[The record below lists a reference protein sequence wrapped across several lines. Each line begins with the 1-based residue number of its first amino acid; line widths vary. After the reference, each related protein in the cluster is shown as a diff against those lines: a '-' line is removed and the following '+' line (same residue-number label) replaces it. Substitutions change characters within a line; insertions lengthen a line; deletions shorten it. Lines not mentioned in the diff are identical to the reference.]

1 MNSTAGVSCERESVQ
16 VARVCVTAAVL
27 LALAALL
34 VQPETGRA
42 AVLRD
47 ERGNVQ
53 GLGRTH
59 ALTESDLG
67 KRISVGVTL
76 ADGGFSQMITSAR
89 TGPVKRAPA
98 TGRPDIS
105 GNLRVGETLTAV
117 TGGIHDR
124 DGLDRT
130 AFSYQWLADDVA
142 IANATGETY
151 TLTAAEQGKRI
162 KLTVT
167 FTDNVGAA
175 ESVTSLARG
184 PVVAAG
190 VQNQAPTGLP
200 VISGTVQVGYALT
213 ADTSGIGDADGL
225 TGAEF
230 TYQWLRN
237 DALLAGETGIEY
249 LVKASDSGHRLKARV
264 YFRDDRGTPETLTSA
279 ATVTIPDA
287 PSQGDVQLE
296 DAVLLFFYNGRWGTV
311 CDKDTDHT
319 LTQRNRVV
327 QVVCRQLGRTGGE
340 YVDNVVPIASPIV
353 DEAICQGTES
363 TLSACS
369 FTTNIHCSNAEAF
382 GIRCTDET
390 GPGDNTY
397 VVIVGEAR
405 VGEVLTVNF
414 DWASEE
420 EPDVVSIVYE
430 WLVDNVAVTGETAST
445 YTVRATDLGKRMK
458 VGVTV
463 TFTTPGPVS
472 FESPETNPVQPAS
485 ATLRPNQRPVGV
497 PVITGDARVGR
508 TLTAD
513 TSGISDSDGPAT
525 LVFSYEWSSDG
536 VAVSTRTASTY
547 TVRAVDEGKSIGV
560 SVSYTDA
567 RDFGHTLT
575 SAGTGAV
582 LPSNRNPSG
591 KPEVIGSPKVGN
603 TLTADTS
610 GISDPDGPSTPSFT
624 YQWLGDDQPI
634 TGALS
639 ATYTLLAAQLGQGV
653 KVRVSFTDGAG
664 NTETLTSP
672 ATVTVLAANTANQR
686 PSGTLTVS
694 LSGSWQV
701 NKGTLTV
708 GQGEITDP
716 DGPGDLVAA
725 LLRPASYE
733 WVADG
738 DVAGTGLSFPLTPEV
753 AGKRI
758 TLRVSFTDS
767 AGVNET
773 FSSTPGGPVY
783 WRVSATGQPGITGV
797 YRVGDTLTATTTG
810 IVEPDGIDET
820 SFAYEWIADETA
832 IANATSS
839 TYMLTANEL
848 NKRITVRVSFNDRAG
863 DSEVLTSLA
872 TGPVRA
878 VGAQDQPATG
888 TVTVRGMPRLGGT
901 LTAVTDGVSDP
912 DGLSSVR
919 FAFQW
924 LADNVAIS
932 GATGRT
938 HALTGSDLGKR
949 ISVRVTFADDGGF
962 SQMITSA
969 QTGPVTS
976 IPATGRPDTSG
987 ILRVGETLTAV
998 TGGIHDRDGLDRTAF
1013 SYQWLADDVAIANA
1027 TGETYTLTAA
1037 EQGKRIK
1044 LTVTFTDNVG
1054 AAESVTS
1061 LARGPVVAAGVQNQA
1076 PTGLPVISGT
1086 VQVGYAL
1093 TAGTS
1098 GIGDADGLTSAEFT
1112 YQWLRNDALLVGET
1126 GIEYLV
1132 KASDSG
1138 HLLKVRVYFT
1148 DDRGTQETLTSA
1160 ATVAVPNAPSQGDVQ
1175 LEDAVLLFFYNGRWG
1190 TVCDKDTD
1198 HTLTQRNRV
1207 VQVVCRQLG
1216 RTGGEYVDNVVPIAS
1231 PIVDEAICQGT
1242 ESTLSACSFTTN
1254 IHCSNAEAFGIR
1266 CTDETGPGDN
1276 TYVVIVG
1283 EARVR
1288 EVLTAN
1294 FDWASEEDAGVVSIV
1309 YEWLVDNVPVTGETA
1324 STYTVRA
1331 TDLGKR
1337 MKVGVTVTFTTPAPV
1352 SFDSPETNPVQPASN
1367 GAPVGVPVILG
1378 VVAVGQTL
1386 TADTSALSDPDGP
1399 ATLVFS
1405 YQWSSDG
1412 EAVTGRTAS
1421 TYVVRGL
1428 DTRKSLTVEVSY
1440 TDGAGKEER
1449 ITSEPTVAVPIG
1461 TQSQVTA
1468 LTVAFG
1474 VESADVMEGGSPL
1487 QVTVALSGPA
1497 GGTLTVS
1504 VEAKAGGTAAAAD
1517 YSIVPATLTFAYG
1530 ESSKTLEVGAV
1541 DDDVDEG
1548 DETVVLGFGT
1558 LPPGLSAG
1566 SVGTLTVTLG
1576 DNDER
1581 GVVVRKQN
1589 VVVTEGGS
1597 EEYGVVLESEPEG
1610 AVTVTVGVPEGT
1622 DVSVSPSALTFTAA
1636 DWQTAQTFTVSAAE
1650 DDGDAQV
1657 DADVELGH
1665 TVSGG
1670 DYGGVSASG
1679 VTVRISENDRPA
1691 VAIADARGM
1700 ESVGTLEFAVSLD
1713 IPSSEVVTV
1722 GWATAD
1728 GTAVAGTDYESG
1740 SGSLTF
1746 MAGETAAQVIGVKV
1760 LDDGVDE
1767 AEEGFGVNLMSP
1779 VNGVLGDA
1787 SAEGRIEDNDERGVV
1802 VSAAGSGVTV
1812 DEGESAEYGVVL
1824 ESEPVG
1830 AVTVTV
1836 GVPEGTDVSVS
1847 PSALTFTA
1855 ADWQTAQT
1863 FTVSAAEDDGDA
1875 QTDADVE
1882 LGHTVSGGDYGGV
1895 SASGVTVR
1903 ISENDRPA
1911 VAIADARGM
1920 ESVGTLEFAVSL
1932 DIPSSEVVTVGWATA
1947 DGTAVAGTDY
1957 ESGSGSLTFM
1967 AGETAAQVIGV
1978 KVLDDGVDEEEEGF
1992 GVNLM
1997 SPVNGVLG
2005 DASAE
2010 GRIEDNDERGVV
2022 VSAAGSGVTVD
2033 EGGSAEY
2040 GVVLE
2045 SEPVGTVTVT
2055 VGVPEGTD
2063 VSVSPSALTFTA
2075 ADWQT
2080 AQTFT
2085 VSAAEDDGDAQADA
2099 DVELGHT
2106 VSGGDYGGVSA
2117 SGVTVRISEND
2128 RPAVAIA
2135 DARGMES
2142 VGTLEFAVSLDIPS
2156 SEVVTVGWATADGT
2170 AVAGT
2175 DYESGSGSLTFM
2187 AGETAAQVIGVKVL
2201 DDGVDEEEEGF
2212 GVNLTSPVNGVLGDA
2227 SAEGRIEDNDERGV
2241 VVSAAGSGVTVDEGE
2256 SAEYGVVLESE
2267 PVGAVTVTVR
2277 VPEGTDVSVSPS
2289 ALTFTAADWGEAQT
2303 FTVSA
2308 ANDDVKDAVEVELG
2322 HAVSGGD
2329 YGAVDVAGVV
2339 VRVIDN
2345 DEPTLAVTDAVGG
2358 ESEGERVMRFVV
2370 SLSLANL
2377 NEAVT
2382 VDWATADGTAVAGM
2396 DYEGGSGSLTFAAGD
2411 VESRTI
2417 EVVVKDDGV
2426 DEEEEGFSVELK
2438 EARNASIGDES
2449 GAGRIADD
2457 DERGV
2462 TVSSEGLTVEEGGSG
2477 EYTVVLESDP
2487 EGPVTVAVRVPEG
2500 TDVGVSPV
2508 GLTFTAAD
2516 WQTVQTITVSA
2527 AEDDGDAQTDA
2538 EVELVH
2544 LVSGGG
2550 YGGESASSVTVRI
2563 TENDQPTVRIAP
2575 SQAAEGAGAMRFAV
2589 SLDIP
2594 SSREVVVGYETAA
2607 GTAEAGADY
2616 VETSG
2621 SLTFPAGETADEVEV
2636 VLRDDDVDE
2645 DPVAGAAVAE
2655 TITVR
2660 LRDAENAVLGQ
2671 EASVEGRIVDDDE
2684 RGVTVSRERLTVTEG
2699 GSESYAVMLESEP
2712 EGEVTVAVRVPGGT
2726 DVRVSPLALTF
2737 TAADWSAR
2745 QRVTVHAVE
2754 DADAE
2759 AEPAVSLTHEVSG
2772 GDYAGAS
2779 AAEVRVTVIENDEP
2793 TLVVADAEGLENEG
2807 FLEFVVGL
2815 STTSSQDVVVA
2826 YETRDGT
2833 AEAGSDYAAVS
2844 GSLTFAA
2851 GGNEAQTITVRVLN
2865 DEEAE
2870 TTETFAL
2877 ELRQPVNARL
2887 GDASADGRIVD
2898 DDDEARATLG
2908 GELRT
2913 AADGGVVLAYEEARG
2928 PVVRLEVAAMADG
2941 VNGLDRDRDGE
2952 VEEAERP
2959 RVRKLS
2965 PQELPA
2971 VPARLRVRVEADTA
2985 VDIEVPGGGSG
2996 LAARV
3001 CLATGLEGEGLA
3013 VYRYDT
3019 GTAEWER
3026 LESEVEESGGQRYV
3040 CADVE
3045 GFSVFAVF
3053 EEAATELSDADVNE
3067 DGEVNEDDALVMY
3080 YAYALSGL
3088 VGDGEGGG
3096 VARFRRTL
3104 LGPRAG
3110 SADASDAELMA
3121 MVRRANAWRE
3131 VGADAGGDVN
3141 GDGRVDGDDGLVMY
3155 YAYTLG
3161 SLLGDGQTG
3170 GVERFRRTLLGGRA
3184 RSSDPSDAELM
3195 TMLRRANDLSERF
3208 GSR

>member
-124 DGLDRT
+124 DGLNRT

-167 FTDNVGAA
+167 FTDNVEAA

-200 VISGTVQVGYALT
+200 VISGTVQVGYTLT
-213 ADTSGIGDADGL
+213 AGTSGIGDADGL

-230 TYQWLRN
+230 TYQWLQN
-237 DALLAGETGIEY
+237 DALLAGETGKAY

-279 ATVTIPDA
+279 ATVAIPDA
-287 PSQGDVQLE
+287 PSQGDVRLYQGL
-296 DAVLLFFYNGRWGTV
+296 ALHFFYNGRWGTV
-311 CDKDTDHT
+311 CDNDADRSR
-319 LTQRNRVV
+319 TQLNRVA
-327 QVVCRQLGRTGGE
+327 QVVCRQLGRAGGE
-340 YVDNVVPIASPIV
+340 FLDLGFPSFFNASPVV
-353 DEAICQGTES
+353 DEVICQGTES
-363 TLSACS
+363 RLSACS
-369 FTTNIHCSNAEAF
+369 FTTDIRCTNREAF
-382 GIRCTDET
+382 GIRCTEET
-390 GPGDNTY
+390 GPGDNTE

-405 VGEVLTVNF
+405 VGEVLTVSEVLTVNF
-414 DWASEE
+414 DWTIEE
-420 EPDVVSIVYE
+420 ELSIVYE
-430 WLVDNVAVTGETAST
+430 WLVDNVPVTGETALT

-458 VGVTV
+458 ARV
-463 TFTTPGPVS
+463 TFTLTRLGRVS

-525 LVFSYEWSSDG
+525 LVFSYQWSSDG

-575 SAGTGAV
+575 SAGTAAV

-639 ATYTLLAAQLGQGV
+639 ATYTLLAAQLGQRV

-716 DGPGDLVAA
+716 DGPGDLVAV

-738 DVAGTGLSFPLTPEV
+738 DVAGTGLSFPLTPDV
-753 AGKRI
+753 VGKRI

-783 WRVSATGQPGITGV
+783 WRVSATGQPGITGA

-820 SFAYEWIADETA
+820 SLAYEWFADGTA

-878 VGAQDQPATG
+878 VGTQDQPATG
-888 TVTVRGMPRLGGT
+888 TVTVRGMPRLGRT

-924 LADNVAIS
+924 LADNAAIS

-1076 PTGLPVISGT
+1076 PTGLPVISGP

-1098 GIGDADGLTSAEFT
+1098 GISDADGLTSAEFT

-1132 KASDSG
+1132 KASDSRQ
-1138 HLLKVRVYFT
+1138 LLKVRVYFT

-1160 ATVAVPNAPSQGDVQ
+1160 ATVAVPDAPREGDIR
-1175 LEDAVLLFFYNGRWG
+1175 LYTGNILHFFREGRWG
-1190 TVCDKDTD
+1190 TVCNLDADRSY
-1198 HTLTQRNRV
+1198 TQLNRV
-1207 VQVVCRQLG
+1207 AQVACRQLG
-1216 RTGGEYVDNVVPIAS
+1216 YTGGEYRAPVSYGSYGGS
-1231 PIVDEAICQGT
+1231 PAIDEIVCQGT
-1242 ESTLSACSFTTN
+1242 ETRLTDCTFSRDIRCSN
-1254 IHCSNAEAFGIR
+1254 VEAIGIHC
-1266 CTDETGPGDN
+1266 TDRTGPGVN
-1276 TYVVIVG
+1276 YFVVILG
-1283 EARVR
+1283 EARVG
-1288 EVLTAN
+1288 EVLTAE
-1294 FDWASEEDAGVVSIV
+1294 FDWREDDLGVIGLE
-1309 YEWLVDNVPVTGETA
+1309 YQWFVDNVPVTGETA
-1324 STYTVRA
+1324 TTYTVRA

-1337 MKVGVTVTFTTPAPV
+1337 IKVDAGVVFTGGV
-1352 SFDSPETNPVQPASN
+1352 RLLSYESPETNPVQ
-1367 GAPVGVPVILG
+1367 GVPVILG

-1497 GGTLTVS
+1497 GGTLTIA

-1517 YSIVPATLTFAYG
+1517 YSIVPATLTFAHG

-1767 AEEGFGVNLMSP
+1767 EEEGFGVNLMSP

-1812 DEGESAEYGVVL
+1812 DEGESAEYTVVL
-1824 ESEPVG
+1824 ESEPEG

-2033 EGGSAEY
+2033 EGESAEY
-2040 GVVLE
+2040 TVVLE
-2045 SEPVGTVTVT
+2045 SEPV
-2055 VGVPEGTD
+2055 E
-2063 VSVSPSALTFTA
+2063 
-2075 ADWQT
+2075 
-2080 AQTFT
+2080 
-2085 VSAAEDDGDAQADA
+2085 
-2099 DVELGHT
+2099 
-2106 VSGGDYGGVSA
+2106 
-2117 SGVTVRISEND
+2117 
-2128 RPAVAIA
+2128 
-2135 DARGMES
+2135 
-2142 VGTLEFAVSLDIPS
+2142 
-2156 SEVVTVGWATADGT
+2156 
-2170 AVAGT
+2170 
-2175 DYESGSGSLTFM
+2175 
-2187 AGETAAQVIGVKVL
+2187 
-2201 DDGVDEEEEGF
+2201 
-2212 GVNLTSPVNGVLGDA
+2212 
-2227 SAEGRIEDNDERGV
+2227 
-2241 VVSAAGSGVTVDEGE
+2241 
-2256 SAEYGVVLESE
+2256 
-2267 PVGAVTVTVR
+2267 AVTVTVR
-2277 VPEGTDVSVSPS
+2277 VPEGTEVSVSPS

-2396 DYEGGSGSLTFAAGD
+2396 DYQGGSGSLTFAAGD

-2426 DEEEEGFSVELK
+2426 DEEEEGFSVELG
-2438 EARNASIGDES
+2438 EARNASIGDGS

-2462 TVSSEGLTVEEGGSG
+2462 TVSPEGLTVEEGGSG

-2508 GLTFTAAD
+2508 ALTFTAAD
-2516 WQTVQTITVSA
+2516 WQTVQTFTVSA

-2544 LVSGGG
+2544 AVSGGG

-2575 SQAAEGAGAMRFAV
+2575 AQAAEGAGAMRFAV

-2699 GSESYAVMLESEP
+2699 GSESYEVMLESEP

-2913 AADGGVVLAYEEARG
+2913 AADGGVVLVYEEARG

-3001 CLATGLEGEGLA
+3001 CLATGLEEAGLA

-3053 EEAATELSDADVNE
+3053 EEAGGEMVADVNV

-3121 MVRRANAWRE
+3121 MVRRANAWRQDG
-3131 VGADAGGDVN
+3131 VDAGGDVN
-3141 GDGRVDGDDGLVMY
+3141 VDGEVNEDDALVMY
-3155 YAYTLG
+3155 YAYALSG
-3161 SLLGDGQTG
+3161 LVGDGEGG
-3170 GVERFRRTLLGGRA
+3170 GVARFRRTLLGPRA
-3184 RSSDPSDAELM
+3184 GSADASDAELM
-3195 TMLRRANDLSERF
+3195 AMVRRAEALRNAAR
-3208 GSR
+3208 

>member
-1 MNSTAGVSCERESVQ
+1 M
-16 VARVCVTAAVL
+16 
-27 LALAALL
+27 
-34 VQPETGRA
+34 
-42 AVLRD
+42 
-47 ERGNVQ
+47 
-53 GLGRTH
+53 
-59 ALTESDLG
+59 
-67 KRISVGVTL
+67 
-76 ADGGFSQMITSAR
+76 
-89 TGPVKRAPA
+89 
-98 TGRPDIS
+98 
-105 GNLRVGETLTAV
+105 
-117 TGGIHDR
+117 
-124 DGLDRT
+124 
-130 AFSYQWLADDVA
+130 A

-167 FTDNVGAA
+167 FTDNAGTV

-184 PVVAAG
+184 PVVA
-190 VQNQAPTGLP
+190 V
-200 VISGTVQVGYALT
+200 
-213 ADTSGIGDADGL
+213 
-225 TGAEF
+225 
-230 TYQWLRN
+230 
-237 DALLAGETGIEY
+237 
-249 LVKASDSGHRLKARV
+249 
-264 YFRDDRGTPETLTSA
+264 
-279 ATVTIPDA
+279 
-287 PSQGDVQLE
+287 
-296 DAVLLFFYNGRWGTV
+296 
-311 CDKDTDHT
+311 
-319 LTQRNRVV
+319 
-327 QVVCRQLGRTGGE
+327 
-340 YVDNVVPIASPIV
+340 
-353 DEAICQGTES
+353 
-363 TLSACS
+363 
-369 FTTNIHCSNAEAF
+369 
-382 GIRCTDET
+382 
-390 GPGDNTY
+390 
-397 VVIVGEAR
+397 
-405 VGEVLTVNF
+405 
-414 DWASEE
+414 
-420 EPDVVSIVYE
+420 
-430 WLVDNVAVTGETAST
+430 
-445 YTVRATDLGKRMK
+445 
-458 VGVTV
+458 
-463 TFTTPGPVS
+463 
-472 FESPETNPVQPAS
+472 
-485 ATLRPNQRPVGV
+485 
-497 PVITGDARVGR
+497 
-508 TLTAD
+508 
-513 TSGISDSDGPAT
+513 
-525 LVFSYEWSSDG
+525 
-536 VAVSTRTASTY
+536 
-547 TVRAVDEGKSIGV
+547 
-560 SVSYTDA
+560 
-567 RDFGHTLT
+567 
-575 SAGTGAV
+575 
-582 LPSNRNPSG
+582 
-591 KPEVIGSPKVGN
+591 
-603 TLTADTS
+603 
-610 GISDPDGPSTPSFT
+610 
-624 YQWLGDDQPI
+624 
-634 TGALS
+634 
-639 ATYTLLAAQLGQGV
+639 
-653 KVRVSFTDGAG
+653 
-664 NTETLTSP
+664 
-672 ATVTVLAANTANQR
+672 
-686 PSGTLTVS
+686 
-694 LSGSWQV
+694 
-701 NKGTLTV
+701 
-708 GQGEITDP
+708 
-716 DGPGDLVAA
+716 
-725 LLRPASYE
+725 
-733 WVADG
+733 
-738 DVAGTGLSFPLTPEV
+738 
-753 AGKRI
+753 
-758 TLRVSFTDS
+758 
-767 AGVNET
+767 
-773 FSSTPGGPVY
+773 
-783 WRVSATGQPGITGV
+783 
-797 YRVGDTLTATTTG
+797 
-810 IVEPDGIDET
+810 
-820 SFAYEWIADETA
+820 
-832 IANATSS
+832 
-839 TYMLTANEL
+839 
-848 NKRITVRVSFNDRAG
+848 
-863 DSEVLTSLA
+863 
-872 TGPVRA
+872 
-878 VGAQDQPATG
+878 
-888 TVTVRGMPRLGGT
+888 
-901 LTAVTDGVSDP
+901 
-912 DGLSSVR
+912 
-919 FAFQW
+919 
-924 LADNVAIS
+924 
-932 GATGRT
+932 
-938 HALTGSDLGKR
+938 
-949 ISVRVTFADDGGF
+949 
-962 SQMITSA
+962 
-969 QTGPVTS
+969 
-976 IPATGRPDTSG
+976 
-987 ILRVGETLTAV
+987 
-998 TGGIHDRDGLDRTAF
+998 
-1013 SYQWLADDVAIANA
+1013 
-1027 TGETYTLTAA
+1027 
-1037 EQGKRIK
+1037 
-1044 LTVTFTDNVG
+1044 
-1054 AAESVTS
+1054 
-1061 LARGPVVAAGVQNQA
+1061 GVQNQA

-1098 GIGDADGLTSAEFT
+1098 GISDADGLTSAEFT

-1126 GIEYLV
+1126 GKEYLV
-1132 KASDSG
+1132 KASDSRQ
-1138 HLLKVRVYFT
+1138 LLKVRVYFT

-1160 ATVAVPNAPSQGDVQ
+1160 ATVAVPDAPREGDIR
-1175 LEDAVLLFFYNGRWG
+1175 LYTGNILHFFREGRWG
-1190 TVCDKDTD
+1190 TVCNLDADRSY
-1198 HTLTQRNRV
+1198 TQLNRV
-1207 VQVVCRQLG
+1207 AQVACRQLG
-1216 RTGGEYVDNVVPIAS
+1216 YTGGEYRAPVSYGSYGGS
-1231 PIVDEAICQGT
+1231 PAIDEIVCQGT
-1242 ESTLSACSFTTN
+1242 ETRLTDCTFSRDIRCNNVEAIG
-1254 IHCSNAEAFGIR
+1254 IHC
-1266 CTDETGPGDN
+1266 TDRTGPGVN
-1276 TYVVIVG
+1276 YFVVILG
-1283 EARVR
+1283 EARVG
-1288 EVLTAN
+1288 EVLTTE
-1294 FDWASEEDAGVVSIV
+1294 FDWREDDQDVIALE
-1309 YEWLVDNVPVTGETA
+1309 YQWFVDNVLVTGETA

-1337 MKVGVTVTFTTPAPV
+1337 IKVNAGVVFTGGV
-1352 SFDSPETNPVQPASN
+1352 RLLSYDSPETNPVQ
-1367 GAPVGVPVILG
+1367 GVPVILG

-1517 YSIVPATLTFAYG
+1517 YSIVPATLTFAHG

-1610 AVTVTVGVPEGT
+1610 TVTVTVGVPEGT

-1767 AEEGFGVNLMSP
+1767 EEEGFGVNLMSP

-1812 DEGESAEYGVVL
+1812 DEGESAEYTVVL
-1824 ESEPVG
+1824 ESEPEG

-2212 GVNLTSPVNGVLGDA
+2212 GVNLMSPVNGVLGDA

-2267 PVGAVTVTVR
+2267 PAGAVTVTVRVPEGTDVSVSPSALTFTAADWQTAQTFTVSAAEDDGDAQVDADVELGHTVSGGDYSGVSASGVTVRISENDRPAVAIADARGMESVGTLEFAVSLDIPSSEVVTVGWATADGTAVAGTDYESGSGSLTFMAGETAAQVIGVKVLDDGVDEEEEGFGVNLMSPVNGVLGDASAEGRIEDNDERGVVVSAAGSGVTVDEGESAEYTVVLESEPVGAVTVTVR

-2289 ALTFTAADWGEAQT
+2289 ALTFTAADWQTAQT

-2308 ANDDVKDAVEVELG
+2308 AEDDGDAQTDADVELG
-2322 HAVSGGD
+2322 HTVSGGD

-2411 VESRTI
+2411 VESQTI

-2426 DEEEEGFSVELK
+2426 DEEEEGFSVELG
-2438 EARNASIGDES
+2438 EARNASIGDGS

-2462 TVSSEGLTVEEGGSG
+2462 TVSPEGLTVEEGGSG

-2508 GLTFTAAD
+2508 ALTFTAAD
-2516 WQTVQTITVSA
+2516 WQTVQTFTVSA

-2544 LVSGGG
+2544 AVSGGG

-2575 SQAAEGAGAMRFAV
+2575 AQAAEGAGAMRFAV

-2699 GSESYAVMLESEP
+2699 GSESYEVMLESEP

-2851 GGNEAQTITVRVLN
+2851 GGNEAQTITVTVLN

-2898 DDDEARATLG
+2898 DDERGVTVSPEGLTVEEG
-2908 GELRT
+2908 GSGEYTVVLESDPEGPVTVAVRVPEGTDVGVSPVALTFT
-2913 AADGGVVLAYEEARG
+2913 AADWQTVQTFTVSAAEDDGDAQTDAEVELVHAVSGGGYGGESASSVTVRITENDQPTVRIAPAQAAEGAGAMRFAVSLDIPSSREVVVGYETAAGTAEAGADYVETSGSLTFPAGETADEVEVVLRDDDVDEDPVAGAAVAETITVRLRDAENAVLGEEASVEGRIVDDDERGVTVSRERLTVTEGGSESYEVMLESEPEGEVTVAVRVPGGTDVRVSPLALTFTAADWSARQRVTVHAVEDADAEAEPAVSLTHEVSGGDYAGASAAEVRVTVIENDEPTLVVADAEGLENEGFLEFVVGLSTTSSQDVVVAYET
-2928 PVVRLEVAAMADG
+2928 
-2941 VNGLDRDRDGE
+2941 RDGTAE
-2952 VEEAERP
+2952 AGSDYAAVSGSLTFAAGGNEAQTITVTVLNDEEAETTETFA
-2959 RVRKLS
+2959 L
-2965 PQELPA
+2965 ELRQP
-2971 VPARLRVRVEADTA
+2971 VNARL
-2985 VDIEVPGGGSG
+2985 G
-2996 LAARV
+2996 
-3001 CLATGLEGEGLA
+3001 
-3013 VYRYDT
+3013 
-3019 GTAEWER
+3019 
-3026 LESEVEESGGQRYV
+3026 
-3040 CADVE
+3040 
-3045 GFSVFAVF
+3045 
-3053 EEAATELSDADVNE
+3053 DA
-3067 DGEVNEDDALVMY
+3067 
-3080 YAYALSGL
+3080 
-3088 VGDGEGGG
+3088 
-3096 VARFRRTL
+3096 
-3104 LGPRAG
+3104 
-3110 SADASDAELMA
+3110 SADGRI
-3121 MVRRANAWRE
+3121 VTTTTRR
-3131 VGADAGGDVN
+3131 G
-3141 GDGRVDGDDGLVMY
+3141 
-3155 YAYTLG
+3155 
-3161 SLLGDGQTG
+3161 
-3170 GVERFRRTLLGGRA
+3170 
-3184 RSSDPSDAELM
+3184 
-3195 TMLRRANDLSERF
+3195 
-3208 GSR
+3208 

>member
-27 LALAALL
+27 LALVALL

-105 GNLRVGETLTAV
+105 GILRVGETLTAV

-124 DGLDRT
+124 DGLNRT

-200 VISGTVQVGYALT
+200 VISG
-213 ADTSGIGDADGL
+213 
-225 TGAEF
+225 
-230 TYQWLRN
+230 
-237 DALLAGETGIEY
+237 
-249 LVKASDSGHRLKARV
+249 
-264 YFRDDRGTPETLTSA
+264 P
-279 ATVTIPDA
+279 
-287 PSQGDVQLE
+287 
-296 DAVLLFFYNGRWGTV
+296 
-311 CDKDTDHT
+311 
-319 LTQRNRVV
+319 
-327 QVVCRQLGRTGGE
+327 
-340 YVDNVVPIASPIV
+340 
-353 DEAICQGTES
+353 
-363 TLSACS
+363 
-369 FTTNIHCSNAEAF
+369 
-382 GIRCTDET
+382 
-390 GPGDNTY
+390 
-397 VVIVGEAR
+397 
-405 VGEVLTVNF
+405 
-414 DWASEE
+414 
-420 EPDVVSIVYE
+420 
-430 WLVDNVAVTGETAST
+430 
-445 YTVRATDLGKRMK
+445 
-458 VGVTV
+458 
-463 TFTTPGPVS
+463 
-472 FESPETNPVQPAS
+472 
-485 ATLRPNQRPVGV
+485 
-497 PVITGDARVGR
+497 
-508 TLTAD
+508 
-513 TSGISDSDGPAT
+513 
-525 LVFSYEWSSDG
+525 
-536 VAVSTRTASTY
+536 
-547 TVRAVDEGKSIGV
+547 
-560 SVSYTDA
+560 
-567 RDFGHTLT
+567 
-575 SAGTGAV
+575 
-582 LPSNRNPSG
+582 
-591 KPEVIGSPKVGN
+591 
-603 TLTADTS
+603 
-610 GISDPDGPSTPSFT
+610 
-624 YQWLGDDQPI
+624 
-634 TGALS
+634 
-639 ATYTLLAAQLGQGV
+639 
-653 KVRVSFTDGAG
+653 
-664 NTETLTSP
+664 
-672 ATVTVLAANTANQR
+672 
-686 PSGTLTVS
+686 
-694 LSGSWQV
+694 
-701 NKGTLTV
+701 
-708 GQGEITDP
+708 
-716 DGPGDLVAA
+716 
-725 LLRPASYE
+725 
-733 WVADG
+733 
-738 DVAGTGLSFPLTPEV
+738 
-753 AGKRI
+753 
-758 TLRVSFTDS
+758 
-767 AGVNET
+767 
-773 FSSTPGGPVY
+773 
-783 WRVSATGQPGITGV
+783 
-797 YRVGDTLTATTTG
+797 
-810 IVEPDGIDET
+810 
-820 SFAYEWIADETA
+820 
-832 IANATSS
+832 
-839 TYMLTANEL
+839 
-848 NKRITVRVSFNDRAG
+848 
-863 DSEVLTSLA
+863 
-872 TGPVRA
+872 
-878 VGAQDQPATG
+878 
-888 TVTVRGMPRLGGT
+888 
-901 LTAVTDGVSDP
+901 
-912 DGLSSVR
+912 
-919 FAFQW
+919 
-924 LADNVAIS
+924 
-932 GATGRT
+932 
-938 HALTGSDLGKR
+938 
-949 ISVRVTFADDGGF
+949 
-962 SQMITSA
+962 
-969 QTGPVTS
+969 
-976 IPATGRPDTSG
+976 
-987 ILRVGETLTAV
+987 
-998 TGGIHDRDGLDRTAF
+998 
-1013 SYQWLADDVAIANA
+1013 
-1027 TGETYTLTAA
+1027 
-1037 EQGKRIK
+1037 
-1044 LTVTFTDNVG
+1044 
-1054 AAESVTS
+1054 
-1061 LARGPVVAAGVQNQA
+1061 
-1076 PTGLPVISGT
+1076 

-1098 GIGDADGLTSAEFT
+1098 GISDADGLTSAEFT

-1132 KASDSG
+1132 KASDSRQ
-1138 HLLKVRVYFT
+1138 LLKVRVYFT

-1160 ATVAVPNAPSQGDVQ
+1160 ATVAVPDAPREGDIR
-1175 LEDAVLLFFYNGRWG
+1175 LYTGNILHFFREGRWG
-1190 TVCDKDTD
+1190 TVCNLDADRSY
-1198 HTLTQRNRV
+1198 TQLNRV
-1207 VQVVCRQLG
+1207 AQVACRQLG
-1216 RTGGEYVDNVVPIAS
+1216 YTGGEYRAPVSYGSYGGS
-1231 PIVDEAICQGT
+1231 PAIDEIVCQGT
-1242 ESTLSACSFTTN
+1242 ETRLTDCTFSRDIRCNNVEAIG
-1254 IHCSNAEAFGIR
+1254 IHC
-1266 CTDETGPGDN
+1266 TDRTGPGVN
-1276 TYVVIVG
+1276 YFVVILG
-1283 EARVR
+1283 EARVG
-1288 EVLTAN
+1288 EVLTTE
-1294 FDWASEEDAGVVSIV
+1294 FDWREDDQDVIALE
-1309 YEWLVDNVPVTGETA
+1309 YQWFVDNVLVTGATA

-1337 MKVGVTVTFTTPAPV
+1337 IKVNAGVVFTGGV
-1352 SFDSPETNPVQPASN
+1352 RLLSYDSPETNPVQ
-1367 GAPVGVPVILG
+1367 GVPVILG

-1517 YSIVPATLTFAYG
+1517 YSIVPATLTFAHG

-1597 EEYGVVLESEPEG
+1597 EEYGVVLESEPE
-1610 AVTVTVGVPEGT
+1610 
-1622 DVSVSPSALTFTAA
+1622 
-1636 DWQTAQTFTVSAAE
+1636 
-1650 DDGDAQV
+1650 
-1657 DADVELGH
+1657 
-1665 TVSGG
+1665 
-1670 DYGGVSASG
+1670 
-1679 VTVRISENDRPA
+1679 
-1691 VAIADARGM
+1691 
-1700 ESVGTLEFAVSLD
+1700 
-1713 IPSSEVVTV
+1713 
-1722 GWATAD
+1722 
-1728 GTAVAGTDYESG
+1728 
-1740 SGSLTF
+1740 
-1746 MAGETAAQVIGVKV
+1746 
-1760 LDDGVDE
+1760 
-1767 AEEGFGVNLMSP
+1767 
-1779 VNGVLGDA
+1779 
-1787 SAEGRIEDNDERGVV
+1787 
-1802 VSAAGSGVTV
+1802 
-1812 DEGESAEYGVVL
+1812 
-1824 ESEPVG
+1824 G

-2010 GRIEDNDERGVV
+2010 GRIEDNDEHGVV
-2022 VSAAGSGVTVD
+2022 VSAAESGVTVD
-2033 EGGSAEY
+2033 EGESAEY
-2040 GVVLE
+2040 TVVLE
-2045 SEPVGTVTVT
+2045 SEPEGAVTVT

-2085 VSAAEDDGDAQADA
+2085 VSAAEDDGDAQVDA

-2212 GVNLTSPVNGVLGDA
+2212 GVNLMSPVNGVLGDA

-2241 VVSAAGSGVTVDEGE
+2241 VVSAAGSGVTVDEGG

-2289 ALTFTAADWGEAQT
+2289 ALTFTAADWQTAQTFTVSAAEDDGDAQTDADVELGHAVSGGDYGGVSASGVTVRISENDRPAVAIADARGMESVGTLEFAVSLDIPSSEVVTVGWATADGTAVAGTDYESGSGSLTFMAGETAAQVIGVKVLDDGVDEEEEGFGVNLMSPVNGVLGDASAEGRIEDNDERGVVVSAAESGVTVDEGESAEYTVVLESEPVEAVTVTVRVLEGTEVSVSPSALTFTAADWGEAQT

-2308 ANDDVKDAVEVELG
+2308 ANDDVKDPVEVELG

-2396 DYEGGSGSLTFAAGD
+2396 DYQGGSGSLTFAAGD
-2411 VESRTI
+2411 VESQTI

-2426 DEEEEGFSVELK
+2426 DEEEEGFSVELG
-2438 EARNASIGDES
+2438 EARNASIGDGS

-2462 TVSSEGLTVEEGGSG
+2462 TVSPEGLTVEEGGSG

-2508 GLTFTAAD
+2508 ALTFTATD
-2516 WQTVQTITVSA
+2516 WQTVQTFTVSA

-2544 LVSGGG
+2544 AVSGGG

-2575 SQAAEGAGAMRFAV
+2575 AQAAEGAGAMRFAV

-2645 DPVAGAAVAE
+2645 DPVAGAAMAE

-2699 GSESYAVMLESEP
+2699 GSESYEVMLESEP

-2851 GGNEAQTITVRVLN
+2851 GGNEAQTITVTVLN

-2898 DDDEARATLG
+2898 DDDDEARVTLG

-2913 AADGGVVLAYEEARG
+2913 AADGGVVLVYEEARG

-2941 VNGLDRDRDGE
+2941 VNGLDTDRDGE

-3001 CLATGLEGEGLA
+3001 CLATGLEEAGLA

-3053 EEAATELSDADVNE
+3053 EEAGGEMVADVNV

-3121 MVRRANAWRE
+3121 MVRRANAWRQDG
-3131 VGADAGGDVN
+3131 VDAGGDVN
-3141 GDGRVDGDDGLVMY
+3141 VDGEVNEDDALVMY
-3155 YAYTLG
+3155 YAYALSG
-3161 SLLGDGQTG
+3161 LVGDGEGG
-3170 GVERFRRTLLGGRA
+3170 GVARFRRTLLGPRA
-3184 RSSDPSDAELM
+3184 GSADASDAELM
-3195 TMLRRANDLSERF
+3195 AMVRRAEALRNAAR
-3208 GSR
+3208 